1 MPKNGKKTP
10 WEILTKYPPVFV
22 RLYAKERSGSRMHC
36 ALSDEEIA
44 IRGKLPLE
52 KVRYISRETSWD
64 NVKIGDAERFC
75 IGCNFDPFNYLDR
88 NRISAYSKRCTWAF
102 LRRSDHW
109 NTTFLPLIKIFQNAQ
124 NSQN

>member
-52 KVRYISRETSWD
+52 KVRSISRETSWD

>member
-1 MPKNGKKTP
+1 MPKNGKKSP

-36 ALSDEEIA
+36 ALTDQEIA
-44 IRGKLPLE
+44 IRGSIPLD
-52 KVRYISRETSWD
+52 KVQYISRQTSWD
-64 NVKIGDAERFC
+64 SVKIGDAEKFC
-75 IGCNFDPFNYLDR
+75 KGCNFDPFNYLDR
-88 NRISAYSKRCTWAF
+88 NRISAYSKRCSWAF

-124 NSQN
+124 NAQN

>member
-1 MPKNGKKTP
+1 MPNNGKKSP

-36 ALSDEEIA
+36 ALTDQEIA
-44 IRGKLPLE
+44 IRSSLPLE
-52 KVRYISRETSWD
+52 KVRSISRETSWG

-75 IGCNFDPFNYLDR
+75 MGCNFDPFNYQDR
-88 NRISAYSKRCTWAF
+88 NRISAYSKRCSWAF